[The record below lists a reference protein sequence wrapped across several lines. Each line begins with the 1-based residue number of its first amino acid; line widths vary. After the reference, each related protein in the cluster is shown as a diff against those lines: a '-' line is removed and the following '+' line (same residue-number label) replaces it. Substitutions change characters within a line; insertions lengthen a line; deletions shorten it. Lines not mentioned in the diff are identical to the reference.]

1 MLQKK
6 RKTLFKRRRDNKI
19 RYSANKVYT
28 SRAELQHTNSKL
40 LITLYTYNKKKSSFE
55 HYIRKL
61 VTFIRFRKTVVD
73 TKEVV
78 KPYRKNRVLYLLKRN
93 FPIFNK

>member
-40 LITLYTYNKKKSSFE
+40 LITLYTYNKKIQGSNPE
-55 HYIRKL
+55 
-61 VTFIRFRKTVVD
+61 
-73 TKEVV
+73 
-78 KPYRKNRVLYLLKRN
+78 
-93 FPIFNK
+93 

>member
-1 MLQKK
+1 MLQIK
-6 RKTLFKRRRDNKI
+6 RTVLNRRRDNKI

-61 VTFIRFRKTVVD
+61 VTLIKFRKIVVG
-73 TKEVV
+73 TK
-78 KPYRKNRVLYLLKRN
+78 KIFLPNHKNRLLHLLKRN
-93 FPIFNK
+93 FFVFNK